1 MRGGKKRER
10 KKKEKIPSHNSQLVE
25 ERRKDGIVEINK
37 RLEVNL
43 EKRCTRMYDTEARE
57 GIDGTA
63 AT

>member
-10 KKKEKIPSHNSQLVE
+10 KRKEKIPSHNSQLVE

-43 EKRCTRMYDTEARE
+43 EKKCTRMYDTEARK

>member
-1 MRGGKKRER
+1 MRGEKKRER
-10 KKKEKIPSHNSQLVE
+10 KRKEKIASHNSQLVE

>member
-1 MRGGKKRER
+1 MRGGEKRER
-10 KKKEKIPSHNSQLVE
+10 KRKEKIASHNSQLVE

>member
-10 KKKEKIPSHNSQLVE
+10 KRKEKIASHNSQLVE

-63 AT
+63 AR

>member
-10 KKKEKIPSHNSQLVE
+10 KRKEKIPSHNSQLVE

-43 EKRCTRMYDTEARE
+43 EKKCTRMYDTEARE